1 MMRRSLCI
9 YHVIVKGGLN
19 DPRVTAIRSI
29 YEGAVRNTT
38 ISIPEQD
45 RSLESKSQSKEMGT
59 RVSGGIPHE
68 DDDFISG
75 LRQSAG
81 AGM

>member
-29 YEGAVRNTT
+29 HEGVVRNTT
-38 ISIPEQD
+38 ISIPEQY
-45 RSLESKSQSKEMGT
+45 RSLESKSQSKEVGT
-59 RVSGGIPHE
+59 RVSGIPHE

>member
-1 MMRRSLCI
+1 
-9 YHVIVKGGLN
+9 VIVKGGLN

-29 YEGAVRNTT
+29 YEGVVRNTT

-45 RSLESKSQSKEMGT
+45 RSLESKCKEVGT

-81 AGM
+81 TGM